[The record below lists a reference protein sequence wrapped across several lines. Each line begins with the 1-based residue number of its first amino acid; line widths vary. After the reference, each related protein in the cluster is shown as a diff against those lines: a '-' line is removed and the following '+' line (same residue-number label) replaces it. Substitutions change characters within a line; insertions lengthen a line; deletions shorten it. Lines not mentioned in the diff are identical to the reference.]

1 MSARRTLLL
10 AACALP
16 LAAVD
21 LGDVGLSDQ
30 PVAVGPGPRALGMG
44 GAFAAVADDATA
56 AWWNPAGLTQAER
69 PEVSASLGWYA
80 SRTSDRY
87 ANETAVRPDHAAILL
102 PFFALGRMQTIGL
115 SWQRQYDY
123 GRSIR
128 EAGSFFSGDSTFY
141 VSGENSGT
149 TERHGAVAS
158 VGLSYAAELRPGLS
172 LGASVARYDHALTGE
187 SAWHQDYQQ
196 TSTTQIYLDGV
207 GFLLDARDDYVGSIH
222 SEVRSGTGVTLGVLW
237 QATQH
242 VAIAGVVRPAS
253 DLEVRV
259 TSDVQQ
265 TAYDLLTPGSST
277 VTDIDS
283 SSEYRLRLPPS
294 ATLATAIRPDDLN
307 TIALEATVTRWSDYR
322 VEDANGRRSPLSV
335 HVSPDEFDDLWT
347 LRGGYERIVIL
358 PSCVLAPRLGAACE
372 WLPGIRPVPT
382 LAASTTGARRERWL
396 AGTAGLGVVT
406 RRMVWDAAVQVR
418 RGLGVGTGAYASL
431 DAETNATLV
440 TARLGLTVHF

>member
-1 MSARRTLLL
+1 MSACRPLLL

-21 LGDVGLSDQ
+21 LGNVALSDQ

-80 SRTSDRY
+80 SRTSNRY
-87 ANETAVRPDHAAILL
+87 ADESAVRPDHAAVLL

-123 GRSIR
+123 GRSNR
-128 EAGSFFSGDSTFY
+128 AADSFFDGDSTFY
-141 VSGENSGT
+141 VAGISSGT
-149 TERHGAVAS
+149 TERRGAVAS
-158 VGLSYAAELRPGLS
+158 LGLSYAIELQPGLS
-172 LGASVARYDHALTGE
+172 LGASISRYDDALTGD
-187 SAWHQDYQQ
+187 SAWRQDYQQ
-196 TSTTQIYLDGV
+196 TSTTQIYLDGI
-207 GFLLDARDDYVGSIH
+207 GFLLDSRDDYDGTIS
-222 SEVRSGTGVTLGVLW
+222 SEVRSGTGATLGLLW
-237 QATQH
+237 QATPH
-242 VAIAGVVRPAS
+242 IAVAAVARPAS

-259 TSDVQQ
+259 TSAVRQ
-265 TAYDLLTPGSST
+265 TTYDLLTPGSVT
-277 VTDIDS
+277 VNDLRS
-283 SSEYRLRLPPS
+283 SAEYRLRLPPS

-307 TIALEATVTRWSDYR
+307 TVALEATVTRWSDYR

-372 WLPGIRPVPT
+372 WLPGIRPVPST
-382 LAASTTGARRERWL
+382 AASTTGARRERWL
-396 AGTAGLGVVT
+396 AATAGLGVVQ

-431 DAETNATLV
+431 DSEANATLV